1 MSNEATGRSDAAR
14 QVAPTSQ
21 RDSQTLVRELRDA
34 LRAFQRAV
42 DAFDE
47 AVSERLGINRT
58 DLRCLDLLEQHR
70 PMTAGALAEASGITT
85 GAMTFVLDRLE
96 GAGFV
101 RRQRDEGDRR
111 RVLVDLEPEGA
122 DRAWS
127 VHEPLVLDARHA
139 ASGFDLDELDVV
151 RRFLQVMGNLYD
163 IHREVLRSRS

>member
-1 MSNEATGRSDAAR
+1 MSNEGADRSGVAQ
-14 QVAPTSQ
+14 QVAPATL
-21 RDSQTLVRELRDA
+21 RDRQTLMRELRDA
-34 LRAFQRAV
+34 LRAFLRAV
-42 DAFDE
+42 DVFDE

-127 VHEPLVLDARHA
+127 V
-139 ASGFDLDELDVV
+139 
-151 RRFLQVMGNLYD
+151 
-163 IHREVLRSRS
+163 

>member
-1 MSNEATGRSDAAR
+1 VSNEAADRSGVAQ
-14 QVAPTSQ
+14 QVAPATL
-21 RDSQTLVRELRDA
+21 RDRQTLVSELRDA
-34 LRAFQRAV
+34 LRAFLRAV

-96 GAGFV
+96 GSGFV

-127 VHEPLVLDARHA
+127 VHEPLVIDARHA

-151 RRFLQVMGNLYD
+151 RRFLQIMGSLYD
-163 IHREVLRSRS
+163 IHSEVLRSSS